1 MVRFLACFLI
11 FLFINVELFGQSQST
26 DVIHILYYN
35 VENLFD
41 TANDPLTDD
50 DEFLPEGG
58 RRWNDYR
65 FYQKLKQLSKVI
77 LASAGFEPP
86 EIIGLCEV
94 ENRDVLEKLLDATPL
109 KKYNYSIIH
118 KDSPDERGI
127 DVALLYRS
135 GRVTPIGYQYL
146 PIRDIKQRVMST
158 REILSASFQL
168 TGMDTIQVFINH
180 WPSRYGGQAETE
192 AERMQA
198 AKTLR
203 QAIDAIQEEYLQPK
217 MVVMGDF
224 NDQPQN
230 RSLTNGLKTVSQ
242 DDLTIDGELIS
253 LSSGWKQGTI
263 KYRQTWTVFD
273 QILVSDQLLK
283 VQGWHTRP
291 EFARPVALPFLL
303 EADPK
308 FKGQKLNRTYVGFKY
323 HGGFSDHLPVL
334 LKLEQAN

>member
-1 MVRFLACFLI
+1 MVKLGLCLLI
-11 FLFINVELFGQSQST
+11 YFIFSWNLFGQSESPST
-26 DVIHILYYN
+26 IHILFYN

-41 TANDPLTDD
+41 TVNDSLTND
-50 DEFLPEGG
+50 DEFLPEGD
-58 RRWNDYR
+58 RRWTNRR
-65 FYQKLKQLSKVI
+65 FYEKLNRLSKVI

-94 ENRDVLEKLLDATPL
+94 ENSQVLEKLLETTPL
-109 KKYNYSIIH
+109 KNYNYSVIH

-127 DVALLYRS
+127 DVALLFRS
-135 GRVTPIGYQYL
+135 DHITPVDYYYWPVYDG
-146 PIRDIKQRVMST
+146 KQRLMTT
-158 REILSASFQL
+158 REILSATFQL
-168 TGMDTIQVFINH
+168 PGRDTIHVFFNH

-192 AERMQA
+192 NERMLA

-203 QAIDAIQEEYLQPK
+203 GAIDGIQLLKPNPK
-217 MVVMGDF
+217 VVVMGDF

-230 RSLTNGLKTVSQ
+230 KSLLDGLQAKRK
-242 DDLTIDGELIS
+242 DNLAIDGELINLAS
-253 LSSGWKQGTI
+253 KWKQGTI
-263 KYRQTWTVFD
+263 KYRQAWTVFD

-291 EFARPVALPFLL
+291 EFAAPVTLPFLL
-303 EADPK
+303 EADAK